1 MEKHLNV
8 YAPKIDMVFIIF
20 LDEEKKDEEKKFNK
34 KKKLNKYLDASY
46 EEIVRVISVEIA
58 DKYCSGCLV
67 YNSPP
72 FAHICLLSAI
82 DKIDMFG
89 REALAI
95 GIKSGTLYSKFN
107 AKATKK
113 FTQNEIVEFFN
124 MSEKKKYKEV
134 KDFFLLERI

>member
-1 MEKHLNV
+1 
-8 YAPKIDMVFIIF
+8 MVFIIF

-72 FAHICLLSAI
+72 FAHTCLLSAI

-124 MSEKKKYKEV
+124 NVKEKKYKEV

>member
-1 MEKHLNV
+1 M
-8 YAPKIDMVFIIF
+8 DS
-20 LDEEKKDEEKKFNK
+20 
-34 KKKLNKYLDASY
+34 SY

-58 DKYCSGCLV
+58 NKYCSGCLV

-89 REALAI
+89 REAFVI
-95 GIKSGTLYSKFN
+95 GIKSGALYTKFN

-124 MSEKKKYKEV
+124 NVKKKKYEEV
-134 KDFFLLERI
+134 KKFFLLERI

>member
-1 MEKHLNV
+1 
-8 YAPKIDMVFIIF
+8 
-20 LDEEKKDEEKKFNK
+20 
-34 KKKLNKYLDASY
+34 
-46 EEIVRVISVEIA
+46 
-58 DKYCSGCLV
+58 
-67 YNSPP
+67 
-72 FAHICLLSAI
+72 
-82 DKIDMFG
+82 MFG

-124 MSEKKKYKEV
+124 NVKEKKKEV

>member
-1 MEKHLNV
+1 M
-8 YAPKIDMVFIIF
+8 DS
-20 LDEEKKDEEKKFNK
+20 
-34 KKKLNKYLDASY
+34 SY

-58 DKYCSGCLV
+58 DRYCSGCIL

-72 FAHICLLSAI
+72 FAHTCLLAAI
-82 DKIDMFG
+82 DKTDMFG
-89 REALAI
+89 KEALAI
-95 GIKSGTLYSKFN
+95 GIKSGKIYAMFY
-107 AKATKK
+107 AKAIKK